1 MRPLTPEEELLL
13 PSNLDVVFYRQHGWY
28 RSKQILPDALL
39 NEAMIGVTRHFD
51 GERDWI
57 LSSTSGFSDWK
68 PGDGN
73 TVRNAEV
80 VALQNAQLRNL
91 ALHPI
96 LGAIAAR
103 LTGSPIIRYF
113 ADTLVYKPDR
123 LPENESVVGWHT
135 DRAYW
140 GTCTSNNLLTMWIPF
155 QDCTVDM
162 GPLLYVDGSHLWSG
176 TEDLRT
182 FRCKDLHELEQ
193 KFPDRAPIT
202 KIPMTLRRGEL
213 SVHHCRLIHG
223 SGPNTSETPRLA
235 LAVHVQDAGNR
246 YRLYHNAKGI
256 PWHIFLDDLAPP
268 GEDGFPDYSHPS
280 VFPTLWPQPG
290 ERSESAADRHESSP

>member
-1 MRPLTPEEELLL
+1 MRPLTPEEEALL

-28 RSKQILPDALL
+28 RSKRVLPDALL
-39 NEAMIGVTRHFD
+39 DRALTGIHRHFS
-51 GERDWI
+51 GERDWT
-57 LSSTSGFSDWK
+57 LPPTSGFSDWK
-68 PGDGN
+68 PDDGD

-80 VALQNAQLRNL
+80 VALQNAQIRDL

-103 LTGSPIIRYF
+103 LTGSRTIRYF
-113 ADTLVYKPDR
+113 ADTLVYKPGS

-140 GTCTSNNLLTMWIPF
+140 GTCTSDNLLTMWIPF
-155 QDCTVDM
+155 QDCTVEM
-162 GPLLYVDGSHLWSG
+162 GPLLYVDGSHQWSG
-176 TEDLRT
+176 TDDLRT
-182 FRCKDLHELEQ
+182 FRCKDLHELERR
-193 KFPDRAPIT
+193 FPDRAPMT
-202 KIPMTLRRGEL
+202 KIPMTLRRGEV

-246 YRLYHNAKGI
+246 YRLHRNAQGT

-268 GEDGFPDYSHPS
+268 GKDGFPDYTHPS
-280 VFPTLWPQPG
+280 VFPALWQP
-290 ERSESAADRHESSP
+290 SEK

>member
-1 MRPLTPEEELLL
+1 MLAHEERLLL
-13 PSNLDVVFYRQHGWY
+13 PNDADVASYRQHGWY
-28 RSKQILPDALL
+28 RSKRVLPDALL
-39 NEAMIGVTRHFD
+39 DFALTGIQRHFS

-57 LSSTSGFSDWK
+57 LPPTSGFSDWK

-80 VALQNAQLRNL
+80 VALQNAQIRAL

-103 LTGSPIIRYF
+103 LTGSPAIRYF
-113 ADTLVYKPDR
+113 ADTLVDKPGM

-135 DRAYW
+135 DLAYW
-140 GTCTSNNLLTMWIPF
+140 GTCTSDSLLTMWIPF
-155 QDCTVDM
+155 QDCTVEM

-176 TEDLRT
+176 TDDLRA
-182 FRCKDLHELEQ
+182 FRCKDLHELER
-193 KFPDRAPIT
+193 KFPDRAPIA

-213 SVHHCRLIHG
+213 SAHHCRLIHG

-235 LAVHVQDAGNR
+235 LAVHLQDAGNR
-246 YRLYHNAKGI
+246 YRLYRNAKGI
-256 PWHIFLDDLAPP
+256 PWHIFLDDLARP
-268 GEDGFPDYSHPS
+268 GKDGFPDYTDPK
-280 VFPTLWPQPG
+280 VFPTLWQQPE
-290 ERSESAADRHESSP
+290 EREATGSDRA